1 MFTTT
6 PLPQYPEIR
15 LTLNPWRIGKY
26 IKEFNPTHIH
36 IATEG
41 PLGFAAVLYC
51 RIRNWQYTTSYHTNF
66 GQYIE
71 KMSGIPQRY
80 TNWYFQ
86 WFHDKATYVL
96 VPSTD
101 AKSNLPYKRADK
113 VVVWGRGVDKTVFNP
128 QLRMKKSTGKSK
140 ILCVSRV
147 SVEKNLRAFLDI
159 HLPTPYTKILV
170 GGGPEWNTLRL
181 DYAND
186 SDLIMPGSWTGTD
199 LAEFYANAD
208 VFIFPSLTDTFGI
221 VMLEALSCG
230 TPVIAYKTAGAL
242 EVIQHGVN
250 GFLLD
255 PHERFEDYIPKAM
268 ELDRQNIV
276 NLASK
281 YTWAA
286 CTKVFEDHLVPIK

>member
-1 MFTTT
+1 MI
-6 PLPQYPEIR
+6 QYI
-15 LTLNPWRIGKY
+15 T
-26 IKEFNPTHIH
+26 EFNPTHIH

-51 RIRNWQYTTSYHTNF
+51 RFKGWRYTTSYHTNF

-71 KMSGIPQRY
+71 KMSGIPERY
-80 TNWYFQ
+80 TNWYFR
-86 WFHDKATYVL
+86 WFHDKASYVL

-101 AKSNLPYKRADK
+101 AKSNLPYKQADK
-113 VVVWGRGVDKTVFNP
+113 VVVWGRGVDQVMFNP
-128 QLRMKKSTGKSK
+128 NLRMKHDGLKL
-140 ILCVSRV
+140 LCVSRV

-159 HLPTPYTKILV
+159 HLPFVPYKKILV
-170 GGGPEWNTLRL
+170 GNGPEWNTLL
-181 DYAND
+181 FEYAND
-186 SDLIMPGSWTGTD
+186 VSLTMPGAFTGVE

-208 VFIFPSLTDTFGI
+208 VFVFPSLTDTFGI

-255 PHERFEDYIPKAM
+255 PHERFEDYVV
-268 ELDRQNIV
+268 ESSQLDRQVIV
-276 NLASK
+276 NLAAK

-286 CTKVFEDHLVPIK
+286 CTKVFEDHLVSIK